1 MYCPNCGSNNKAD
14 VRFCTRCGTNLG
26 VVSEALSGKLPTKL
40 PTRAVD
46 NEHTAKL
53 MRDYYRG
60 RKDTITG
67 ATLIL
72 AGLLLMG
79 ILVGSGM
86 NAVGAFFIIFWM
98 FIWGAVS
105 LAGGLGKW
113 ITSSAEMKPLGIG
126 SQSQFQGA
134 PVQPPIEPPAN
145 QREMPGFSTGPV
157 DFPSVTEQTTR
168 QLNERDYT
176 ANPKRE
182 PERNR

>member
-1 MYCPNCGSNNKAD
+1 MYCPNCGSNNQPEVK
-14 VRFCTRCGTNLG
+14 FCTRCGTNLG
-26 VVSEALSGKLPTKL
+26 LVSEALTGRLPI
-40 PTRAVD
+40 RAVD
-46 NEHTAKL
+46 NEHTTKL

-72 AGLLLMG
+72 AGLLIMG

-86 NAVGAFFIIFWM
+86 NAIGAFFIIFWM
-98 FIWGAVS
+98 FIWGAAS

-113 ITSSAEMKPLGIG
+113 IASHAQMKALGIG

-134 PVQPPIEPPAN
+134 AAQPLIEPRAK
-145 QREMPGFSTGPV
+145 QREPPGFSTGPV

-168 QLNERDYT
+168 QLNEREYA
-176 ANPKRE
+176 ANPRRE
-182 PERNR
+182 SERER